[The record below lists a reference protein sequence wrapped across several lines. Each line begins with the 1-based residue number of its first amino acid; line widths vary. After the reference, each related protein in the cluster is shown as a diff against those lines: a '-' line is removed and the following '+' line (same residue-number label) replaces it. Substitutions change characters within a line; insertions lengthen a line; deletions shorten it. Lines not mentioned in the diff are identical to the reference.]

1 MTEKEMLEEF
11 YEETMDLIFRTSDN
25 YLMTVPIKGLE
36 AEWRKAK
43 EKAELLK
50 NMVER
55 MLKDG
60 KENGNDKATETA

>member
-25 YLMTVPIKGLE
+25 YLMTIPIKGLE

-50 NMVER
+50 TIIER
-55 MLKDG
+55 V
-60 KENGNDKATETA
+60 

>member
-55 MLKDG
+55 M
-60 KENGNDKATETA
+60 

>member
-25 YLMTVPIKGLE
+25 YLMTIPIKGLE
-36 AEWRKAK
+36 EEWRKAK

-50 NMVER
+50 GMLER
-55 MLKDG
+55 R
-60 KENGNDKATETA
+60 ENR

>member
-43 EKAELLK
+43 KKAELLK

>member
-50 NMVER
+50 GMLER
-55 MLKDG
+55 
-60 KENGNDKATETA
+60 E